1 MQIGVSLVDNKK
13 IRALNKKY
21 LGRDYATDVLSFN
34 YLDDGV
40 GDTQSRELDLQSKK
54 SFKLTVLEGK
64 NSTLGGKSLTSD
76 VYLGDIVV
84 STDKAKEQAE
94 SYGNSYEQE
103 IADLVAHGV
112 LHLLGIHHKGDDH
125 EAGSRAGKSRRKV
138 QK

>member
-34 YLDDGV
+34 YLDDGA
-40 GDTQSRELDLQSKK
+40 GEFRLKTDSKDKLWLGKK
-54 SFKLTVLEGK
+54 SVLNK
-64 NSTLGGKSLTSD
+64 NSISFD
-76 VYLGDIVV
+76 QYLGDVVV
-84 STDKAKEQAE
+84 SVEKAKEQAE
-94 SYGNSYEQE
+94 SYGNTYEQE

-112 LHLLGIHHKGDDH
+112 LHLLGIHHKGDDY
-125 EAGSRAGKSRRKV
+125 EISSGVGKSRRKV

>member
-40 GDTQSRELDLQSKK
+40 GDTRSGGLDSQSKK
-54 SFKLTVLEGK
+54 SLKPAVWNGK
-64 NSTLGGKSLTSD
+64 DSAMGGRSLTSD
-76 VYLGDIVV
+76 DYLGDIVV
-84 STDKAKEQAE
+84 SVEKAKEQAK
-94 SYGNSYEQE
+94 SYGNTYQEE

-112 LHLLGIHHKGDDH
+112 LHLLGIHHKGD
-125 EAGSRAGKSRRKV
+125 
-138 QK
+138 